1 MGFKRQQITRV
12 DKTKQAIVDGLRDYG
27 FIVFDIGWPVDL
39 LVRHPKWGPNRFR
52 LLECK
57 SHKDA
62 KGNVKLDK
70 RQKEQQEFCETHG
83 VPYVTD
89 TFEALLALGEVLD
102 L

>member
-1 MGFKRQQITRV
+1 MSYRIRRDNPDKSKAGIVKDLKKAGFV
-12 DKTKQAIVDGLRDYG
+12 VY
-27 FIVFDIGWPVDL
+27 DIGRPVDL
-39 LVRHPKWGPNRFR
+39 LVTHPKWGANRWR

-70 RQKEQQEFCETHG
+70 RQQEQRDFCKAHG

-89 TFEALLALGEVLD
+89 AFEALLALGEVIEL
-102 L
+102 

>member
-12 DKTKQAIVDGLRDYG
+12 DKSTQKIVDELRALHFTVVYVG
-27 FIVFDIGWPVDL
+27 RPTDL
-39 LVRHPKWGPNRFR
+39 LVRHPKWGPNRWR

-70 RQKEQQEFCETHG
+70 RQQEQQDFCKTHG

-89 TFEALLALGEVLD
+89 VFEALLALGEVIEL
-102 L
+102 